1 MTASPR
7 PDSEVRIRPATTADA
22 AGLVESLAALFAE
35 DSGTRDSTMDAGYP
49 RSYGEQGFTELM
61 AMPDRLILVA
71 EADGTVVGHLT
82 GRIDEPNPIRLIA
95 VATLASMYVRPA
107 HRRQGVGARLVEQF
121 REWARDRDAG
131 RMSVTAYTANDGAI
145 RFYQRHGF
153 VPYSTV
159 LETEP

>member
-1 MTASPR
+1 MTAS
-7 PDSEVRIRPATTADA
+7 PDSEVRIRPASTADA

-35 DSGTRDSTMDAGYP
+35 DAATRDSTMDADYP

-61 AMPDRLILVA
+61 AMPDRLVLVA
-71 EADGTVVGHLT
+71 EADGQVVGHLT
-82 GRIDEPNPIRLIA
+82 GRIDEPTPIRPVS

-107 HRRQGVGARLVEQF
+107 HRRHGIGARLVEQF
-121 REWARDRDAG
+121 REWARDQNAR
-131 RMSVTAYTANDGAI
+131 RMSVTAYTANDDAV
-145 RFYQRHGF
+145 RFYRRQGF